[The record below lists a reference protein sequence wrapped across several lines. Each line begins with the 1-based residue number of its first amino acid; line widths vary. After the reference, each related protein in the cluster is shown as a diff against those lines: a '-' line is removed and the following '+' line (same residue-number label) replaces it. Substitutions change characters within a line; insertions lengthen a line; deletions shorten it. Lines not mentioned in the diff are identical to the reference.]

1 MFVSEG
7 KILHKSI
14 SIILKKIYTRFGLRI
29 ISLVVNPVNDAAPVI
44 KLLRESI
51 SLKEKQVVNIDANLV
66 QLSDEDTD
74 DEQLTFLVSGPP
86 KFGLLEKQ
94 GWVVSYR
101 LLCFIPLMPGGNKKV
116 THT

>member
-1 MFVSEG
+1 M
-7 KILHKSI
+7 HKSI
-14 SIILKKIYTRFGLRI
+14 SIILKKIYACFDLHCNIT
-29 ISLVVNPVNDAAPVI
+29 LVVNPVDDAAPVI

-74 DEQLTFLVSGPP
+74 DEKLTFFVSGPP

-94 GWVVSYR
+94 G
-101 LLCFIPLMPGGNKKV
+101 
-116 THT
+116 

>member
-1 MFVSEG
+1 M
-7 KILHKSI
+7 HKSI

-29 ISLVVNPVNDAAPVI
+29 ISLVVNPVDDAAPVI

-94 GWVVSYR
+94 GWVV
-101 LLCFIPLMPGGNKKV
+101 
-116 THT
+116 